1 MPLRLRL
8 RLAGLCETALLA
20 LVRLLLPAEGRHRA
34 AAPPSSPA
42 PPQSPPLVL
51 EPVWLDTPLVR
62 PYLLARGGHPVEVP
76 A

>member
-1 MPLRLRL
+1 MPLRL
-8 RLAGLCETALLA
+8 RLAGLCETALLT

-34 AAPPSSPA
+34 TA
-42 PPQSPPLVL
+42 PPQPPSVSTHSPPPAV

-62 PYLLARGGHPVEVP
+62 PYLLALEERALEVS